1 MRILLV
7 GGFLGSGKTTLI
19 KKLIHGIVAGGNT
32 VAIIENEIGEVGIDD
47 AVLGDADVSIT
58 PLFGGCVCCQ
68 ITGDLVIAAKKIED
82 EVNPSWLIVELTGVA
97 FMSGMIEVFENYGQ
111 RNDIRALGV
120 VDASRW
126 EVMKRAMGD
135 LFKYQL
141 ESANMVLLNK
151 ADIKTP
157 DSATLQEIRDISGI
171 SNIEA
176 VCARDMTELELWQLV
191 RAGIGGEQAKGE
203 SV

>member
-19 KKLIHGIVAGGNT
+19 KKLIRGIVNSGST

-68 ITGDLVIAAKKIED
+68 ISGDLVVAAKKIEA
-82 EVNPSWLIVELTGVA
+82 EVNPGWLIIELTGVA
-97 FMSGMIEVFENYGQ
+97 FMSGMIEVFENFDKDV
-111 RNDIRALGV
+111 DISALGV

-126 EVMKRAMGD
+126 EVMRRAMGD

-141 ESANMVLLNK
+141 ESANLVLLNK
-151 ADIKTP
+151 ADVKAPEASTVE
-157 DSATLQEIRDISGI
+157 EIREISGI
-171 SNIEA
+171 SSIEA
-176 VCARDMTELELWQLV
+176 ICARDMTETELWALV
-191 RAGIGGEQAKGE
+191 ERGLGAE
-203 SV
+203 

>member
-19 KKLIHGIVAGGNT
+19 KKLIRGIVDGGQK

-47 AVLGDADVSIT
+47 AVLGEADVQIT

-68 ITGDLVIAAKKIED
+68 ISGDLVIAAKKIEQ
-82 EVNPSWLIVELTGVA
+82 EVQPDWLIVELTGVA
-97 FMSGMIEVFENYGQ
+97 FMGGMIEVFTNYD
-111 RNDIRALGV
+111 NTVDICALGV

-126 EVMKRAMGD
+126 EVMKRAMGE
-135 LFKYQL
+135 LFKFQL
-141 ESANMVLLNK
+141 ESANLVLLNK
-151 ADIKTP
+151 ADVKAP
-157 DSATLQEIRDISGI
+157 DDATVEEIRGISGI

-176 VCARDMTELELWQLV
+176 ICARDMSEAELWQLV
-191 RAGIGGEQAKGE
+191 SRALGA
-203 SV
+203 

>member
-19 KKLIHGIVAGGNT
+19 KKLIRGIVAGGST

-47 AVLGDADVSIT
+47 TVLGDADVNIT

-68 ITGDLVIAAKKIED
+68 ISGDLVIAARKIEQ
-82 EVNPSWLIVELTGVA
+82 EVKPGWLIVELTGVA
-97 FMSGMIEVFENYGQ
+97 FMGGMIEVFKQYDKNT
-111 RNDIRALGV
+111 DICALGV

-126 EVMKRAMGD
+126 EVMRRAMGD

-141 ESANMVLLNK
+141 ESANLVLLNK
-151 ADIKTP
+151 ADIKAP
-157 DSATLQEIRDISGI
+157 DDATMDEIRSIAGI

-191 RAGIGGEQAKGE
+191 LRGVVDAVKGE